1 MAYVEQDYRSM
12 QSIVWW
18 LKTLVKVGL
27 YRGSATV
34 SCMTA
39 GMFFDLT
46 ETHFPHMKRYT
57 SQGSCKNKI
66 MHVKH
71 LAQSIYQTVNKL

>member
-46 ETHFPHMKRYT
+46 ETHFL
-57 SQGSCKNKI
+57 I
-66 MHVKH
+66 
-71 LAQSIYQTVNKL
+71 